1 MSGADA
7 CCGLGGSFNLQQ
19 YELSSDIGMRK
30 RNNIKISGSSTAAT
44 GCPACMIQISDMLS
58 RSGDRIAVKNPIEIY
73 AEAINLPGS
82 NIFIFIYL
90 PDLPDSFEYLL
101 KLRSECAIF

>member
-1 MSGADA
+1 M

-44 GCPACMIQISDMLS
+44 GCPACMIQISGMLL

-90 PDLPDSFEYLL
+90 PDPPDSF
-101 KLRSECAIF
+101 